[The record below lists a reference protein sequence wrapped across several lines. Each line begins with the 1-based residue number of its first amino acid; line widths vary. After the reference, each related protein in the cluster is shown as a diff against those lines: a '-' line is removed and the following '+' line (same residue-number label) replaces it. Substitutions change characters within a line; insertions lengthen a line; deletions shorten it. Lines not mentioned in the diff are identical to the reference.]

1 MAGKRQYEIVLDTA
15 IGEHLAAVPRRDRV
29 LLLDTIEE
37 QLTHDAAVPARN
49 RKPLRIPNAINATWE
64 LRCGANNRYRVFYD
78 VDQENGYVVVLAIG
92 SKEGGKLTIG
102 REEFTL

>member
-1 MAGKRQYEIVLDTA
+1 M
-15 IGEHLAAVPRRDRV
+15 

-37 QLTHDAAVPARN
+37 QLTHAAAVPARN

-64 LRCGANNRYRVFYD
+64 LRCGAINRYRVFYD
-78 VDQENGYVVVLAIG
+78 IDQENGYVVVPAIG
-92 SKEGGKLTIG
+92 SKEGSKLKIG